1 MSTISNNMQVMISQE
16 NLDIMKYLSREI
28 VNSLSKKYEF
38 DISDAV
44 SYLSVNTERC
54 ETSKEEIKT
63 TTQKTNIPLPFC
75 GIINKNCCQGIRLN
89 YGLYTQCTNGPSVYN
104 KRFPVCSTCSKQV
117 DKNSNEEP
125 NYGYISDR
133 LEKGDKFRD
142 PKGKAPVNYANIMEK
157 LKITREEAETAAKR
171 LGLTIPDEQFIIKKA
186 ARGRPKKDTTA
197 DDTASEASEA
207 SSIEPKEQKKRGRPK
222 KNKEVVDVDDIGSKL
237 LEQLSEQITEND
249 INKED
254 IPSDESID
262 NEVTHDDTV
271 DDTLDDSTEEDGIEV
286 QPIKLSKK
294 AELGYIEVDCE
305 DDADYLLASN
315 NSIYRTKTW
324 DLLGV
329 WNAKTKK
336 IEEVDSDDE

>member
-1 MSTISNNMQVMISQE
+1 MQVIMSPD

-38 DISDAV
+38 DINDAV

-89 YGLYTQCTNGPSVYN
+89 YGLYTQCTNAPSVYN

-197 DDTASEASEA
+197 DDTASEAS
-207 SSIEPKEQKKRGRPK
+207 SVEPKEQKKRGRPK